1 MSNKPF
7 CYVCKITLSSN
18 YALQRHLK
26 SNNHKKKEAL
36 AMTEVLNQD
45 DDQDQDQDERQLQV
59 QDQDEDE
66 DENEYDDEYHAQV
79 QQKIQES
86 VQQIIDREDGHGDKD
101 VQRLIVV
108 NNVMPKEKEAIY
120 KSIIKEKMNIIRI
133 LKLNLIDI
141 LKDFAQIRK
150 INESDMA
157 DIDKEKLIY
166 MTNIVLDKIREEY
179 ESKGICP
186 NCRQEFSIEN
196 SE

>member
-7 CYVCKITLSSN
+7 CDVCKITLSSN

-45 DDQDQDQDERQLQV
+45 EDQDQDQDERQLQV

-66 DENEYDDEYHAQV
+66 DQDEYDDEYHAQV

-86 VQQIIDREDGHGDKD
+86 VQERIDREDGHGDKD

-108 NNVMPKEKEAIY
+108 HNVMPKEKEAIY
-120 KSIIKEKMNIIRI
+120 QSIIKEKMNIIRI

>member
-7 CYVCKITLSSN
+7 CDVCKITLSSN

-45 DDQDQDQDERQLQV
+45 DDQDQNQDGYEDQDKDEDKDE
-59 QDQDEDE
+59 DQD
-66 DENEYDDEYHAQV
+66 EYDDEYHAHV

-86 VQQIIDREDGHGDKD
+86 VQERIDREDGHGDKD
-101 VQRLIVV
+101 VQRFIVV
-108 NNVMPKEKEAIY
+108 HNVMPKEKEAIY
-120 KSIIKEKMNIIRI
+120 QSIIKEKMNIIRI

-166 MTNIVLDKIREEY
+166 MTNIVLDKIRDEY